1 MIEVASTEKSPV
13 QSQRA
18 KKPRQRVGVTKVYS
32 ADSPKTP
39 QELVS
44 KSVTPKKRIL
54 FKSDKALA
62 ENAGL
67 IFKQAFD
74 EAYES
79 GVEIAVRRGDQLV
92 LIQKGKPDTVLKQLE
107 PATPV
112 RPGTIYR
119 LT

>member
-1 MIEVASTEKSPV
+1 MVEVAPAEKKS
-13 QSQRA
+13 SQPKRA
-18 KKPRQRVGVTKVYS
+18 KEPRPKVGRAKAYA

-39 QELVS
+39 DELVA
-44 KSVTPKKRIL
+44 KSDMHKKRVL

-79 GVEIAVRRGDQLV
+79 GVEIVVRRGDQLV
-92 LIQKGKPDTVLKQLE
+92 LIQKGQPDIILKQLE